1 MPTQPAETFTV
12 IRPISYIRVAV
23 FTALSIFVTVA
34 VGVGVFFG
42 REAGLLT
49 FSLAMLVA
57 GAYHINN
64 LFKLVRWMRTP
75 SEESAPLPRALGMG
89 LRLRR
94 RQSPLAARLPQAGT
108 PVGGPRA
115 LP

>member
-1 MPTQPAETFTV
+1 
-12 IRPISYIRVAV
+12 V

-75 SEESAPLPRALGMG
+75 SEESAPLPRALGMWDYVFADVN
-89 LRLRR
+89 RR
-94 RQSPLAARLPQAGT
+94 SQRAFTSRNACRRPSNASAKPARRCPTG
-108 PVGGPRA
+108 
-115 LP
+115 